1 MQYLIC
7 EWSYNFNNIFSK
19 VFNHC
24 FFIIKMWIIPTKKE
38 IKKEIKKIANSFKK
52 RDDKI
57 LQLQE
62 EIKDLKNEMVC
73 RKEIELMI
81 REYLIKSEPNTE
93 LKSEPNQTN
102 YERVVIKKAIKTR
115 PEALKQAIR
124 GLLEKGLRTTDIF
137 KLIVEEKKIISKTQ
151 FYHYL
156 SLVKTE
162 IRTPVRTE
170 LRTELK

>member
-1 MQYLIC
+1 
-7 EWSYNFNNIFSK
+7 
-19 VFNHC
+19 
-24 FFIIKMWIIPTKKE
+24 MWLIPTKKE
-38 IKKEIKKIANSFKK
+38 VKKEFKKIKQSFKVRDSKILKLQTEVLDLKKEI
-52 RDDKI
+52 
-57 LQLQE
+57 
-62 EIKDLKNEMVC
+62 VC
-73 RKEIELMI
+73 RKEIDLMI

-102 YERVVIKKAIKTR
+102 YKRVVVKRAIKTR

-124 GLLEKGLRTTDIF
+124 GFIEKGLRTTEIF

-162 IRTPVRTE
+162 LRTPVRTE
-170 LRTELK
+170 LRTKPNQ